1 MLDLKDWD
9 HYSQLFRCFKYVKVG
24 INLHSANFYA
34 WITSFWIQILKLK
47 TLDNYSKAKI
57 MTTYKITRITFFIT
71 ETTKTNTTKIYIY
84 IYTTIYFTILI
95 YIYRNRAHTFSL
107 FNCSKLFQCLFY
119 SCYDA
124 KEVYYKA
131 LRNEVLFII
140 GYRK

>member
-1 MLDLKDWD
+1 
-9 HYSQLFRCFKYVKVG
+9 
-24 INLHSANFYA
+24 
-34 WITSFWIQILKLK
+34 
-47 TLDNYSKAKI
+47 
-57 MTTYKITRITFFIT
+57 MTTYKITRITNFFFIT

-84 IYTTIYFTILI
+84 TTIYVTILT

-124 KEVYYKA
+124 KKVYYKA